1 MFPRLFSLEGTGSM
15 RIFLLRAWLSG
26 VAVLVAPS
34 SIVVAQTSRS
44 SPPTVR
50 STLTLEEVL
59 STALK
64 EHPLIQSARARVDA
78 ARGSRQAA
86 GTLPNPIVT
95 YSVEDSAF
103 PGQGPVRLD
112 AERSAYITY
121 PLESLF
127 QRPPRI
133 ERADQAIHEAE
144 AELVGAERRV
154 AREVT
159 RAFYKVALAQVAL
172 VAVQESKSAVDR
184 LVDYLRARV
193 SQGASPEAEL
203 IRAEVERDQTATE
216 VSLADAELVR
226 ARAELQPFLGTSFR
240 ALDALQVD
248 VADPPTGG
256 PELPPLDEFTRH
268 AAQRPELVTA
278 RARLAMAQATV
289 AHERRLV
296 IREVGASFGLKRTS
310 GINSMI
316 AGVSLSV
323 PLFDRNRGEIARAT
337 AEQIALEQELAWIER
352 SVTAEVNGA
361 YEVSRRLSAQLAA
374 LQRTFLNRADE
385 SSRITFAAYQE
396 GAATLLQALDA
407 SRMLAAARLIYS
419 RAHFAQRESLFD
431 LRLAAGYDPRDGGL
445 R

>member
-1 MFPRLFSLEGTGSM
+1 M

-26 VAVLVAPS
+26 VAVLVAAS
-34 SIVVAQTSRS
+34 SIAAAQTPS
-44 SPPTVR
+44 SPPTGR
-50 STLTLEEVL
+50 SAWTLEEVL
-59 STALK
+59 TTALK

-86 GTLPNPIVT
+86 GSLANPIAT
-95 YSVEDSAF
+95 YSVEDTAF

-127 QRPPRI
+127 QRSPRI

-144 AELVGAERRV
+144 AQLVGAERRV

-172 VAVQESKSAVDR
+172 VAVQESKSGVDR

-216 VSLADAELVR
+216 VTLADAELVR

-248 VADPPTGG
+248 VADPPAG
-256 PELPPLDEFTRH
+256 PELLPLDEFTRH
-268 AAQRPELVTA
+268 ASQRPELVTA

-323 PLFDRNRGEIARAT
+323 PLFDRNGGEIARAT

-361 YEVSRRLSAQLAA
+361 YEVSQRLSAQLAA

-407 SRMLAAARLIYS
+407 SRMLAAARLVYA